1 MAKTF
6 EFKVFNDNLLLVNS
20 FEVKEE
26 ECIRLI
32 DKIQKTYFIPNGPFD
47 VPYEEVAV
55 NKSNGEIGYFNLTPW
70 TIVKYNEKGTIP
82 IEANTVFAVTDWKS
96 DN

>member
-6 EFKVFNDNLLLVNS
+6 EFKVYNDNLLLVNS

-55 NKSNGEIGYFNLTPW
+55 NKVDGQTGYFNLTPL
-70 TIVKYNEKGTIP
+70 TIVKYYEKG
-82 IEANTVFAVTDWKS
+82 S
-96 DN
+96 DSTGINFVRAKVNLESDK

>member
-1 MAKTF
+1 MAKDF
-6 EFKVFNDNLLLVNS
+6 EFKVYNDNLLLVNS

-32 DKIQKTYFIPNGPFD
+32 DLIQRTYFTPAGPFE
-47 VPYEEVAV
+47 VPFEEVAV
-55 NKSNGEIGYFNLTPW
+55 NKVNGQIGYFNLTPW
-70 TIVKYNEKGTIP
+70 TIIKYYEKGSDSTGLNFVRP
-82 IEANTVFAVTDWKS
+82 KVNVES

>member
-32 DKIQKTYFIPNGPFD
+32 DKIQETYFIPNGPFD

-55 NKSNGEIGYFNLTPW
+55 NKSNGETGYFNLTPW

-82 IEANTVFAVTDWKS
+82 IEANTVTAKTDLKS